1 MCGWRYAYDN
11 DEKFFYIYLFNFN
24 AGAFTYEAKKKYN
37 NTQLYEHIITTVSKQ
52 WSLRGADPEGE
63 VYYTHVITNSDGVS
77 EQVMSF
83 DVFGARRMRKAGR

>member
-52 WSLRGADPEGE
+52 
-63 VYYTHVITNSDGVS
+63 
-77 EQVMSF
+77 
-83 DVFGARRMRKAGR
+83 